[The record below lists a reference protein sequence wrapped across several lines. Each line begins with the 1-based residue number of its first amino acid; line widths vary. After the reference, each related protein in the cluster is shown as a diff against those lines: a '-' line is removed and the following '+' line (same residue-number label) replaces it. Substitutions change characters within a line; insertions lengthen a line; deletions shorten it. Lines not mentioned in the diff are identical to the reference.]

1 MKLKLKPLNM
11 FFMRSKEIGR
21 KPVNKPVEVT
31 FMTDGK
37 KNKEEL
43 REVNKEKEIL
53 AEEENVEVEEKN
65 EENDEEI
72 EKKMKKIFEEEN
84 KEKKWYENFRAG
96 RSLFSFW
103 RSQKKPPQEKKY
115 AFSFF
120 IIKEYFT
127 EGQHV
132 KNDAIDLP
140 GVYVY
145 YHIKERGYNPLLKYY
160 FIDLTRA
167 VSQHRLAAKLP
178 IQTQYN
184 FGFDEDDDE
193 RLINFLED
201 EVMKMVLP

>member
-1 MKLKLKPLNM
+1 M
-11 FFMRSKEIGR
+11 FFMPSKEIGS
-21 KPVNKPVEVT
+21 KPVNKPFEVNKRT

-37 KNKEEL
+37 KNKEEFL
-43 REVNKEKEIL
+43 EVNKEKEIL

-65 EENDEEI
+65 DEEV

-84 KEKKWYENFRAG
+84 KEKKWYENYRGG
-96 RSLFSFW
+96 RSLFSYW

-167 VSQHRLAAKLP
+167 VSQKRLAANLL
-178 IQTQYN
+178 IETHYN
-184 FGFDEDDDE
+184 FGFDEE
-193 RLINFLED
+193 ED
-201 EVMKMVLP
+201 EKLITYLEEQLVNNV